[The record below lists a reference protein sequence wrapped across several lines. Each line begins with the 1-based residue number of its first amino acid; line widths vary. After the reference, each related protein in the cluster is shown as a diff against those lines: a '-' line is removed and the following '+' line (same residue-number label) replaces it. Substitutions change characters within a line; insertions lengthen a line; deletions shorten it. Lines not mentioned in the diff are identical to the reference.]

1 MSNTIYYFSATGNS
15 LQAALDIA
23 GGLGDTEVISI
34 PKAGR
39 NAVCGSDVIGFVF
52 PVFSF
57 GLPNMVRDFI
67 ASGAF
72 KKDAYFFTVVTCGMV
87 IGGCT
92 AELDALLREK
102 GSRLSYGKRL
112 RMVENYIAMQDVKPH
127 TQGKILAKSEKTL
140 ASIIVDL
147 RARKQ
152 NKPKKGLSFTRK
164 MHDKY
169 SAQYK
174 EADRDLNVSAA
185 CTGCGACARVCPAK
199 NIVIAEGKP
208 TFLHNC
214 EHCLACIHWCPA
226 RALNYKD
233 KTQNKRRY
241 HHPKIRAEQLTGGD
255 VL

>member
-1 MSNTIYYFSATGNS
+1 MGTTIYYFSATGNS
-15 LQAALDIA
+15 LSAALDIA
-23 GGLGDTEVISI
+23 SGLGGAEVISI

-39 NAVCGSDVIGFVF
+39 NAVCDSDIIGFVF

-67 ASGAF
+67 ASGSF

-92 AELDALLREK
+92 AKLDALLREN

-112 RMVENYIAMQDVKPH
+112 RMVENYIAVQDVKPH

-140 ASIIVDL
+140 KFIIADL
-147 RARKQ
+147 KARKQ
-152 NKPKKGLSFTRK
+152 NKPKKGLFFVRNA
-164 MHDKY
+164 HGKY

-174 EADRDLNVSAA
+174 DADRDLNVSAA
-185 CTGCGACARVCPAK
+185 CTGCGLCAGVCPAK
-199 NIVIAEGKP
+199 NIVISEGRP
-208 TFLHNC
+208 AFLHNC

-233 KTQNKRRY
+233 KTQNKQRY
-241 HHPKIRAEQLTGGD
+241 HHPKVTVEQLTGGS
-255 VL
+255 L